1 MQPLSRQGLLAL
13 ADQDEGL
20 AVSIFLPTH
29 GVGPAERQDGMRLR
43 NLLREAT
50 HRLDAAGVREHR
62 ARRLLAPAAAL
73 VEQPAFWRAPGGGL
87 ALFLGQ
93 GPARH
98 LQLPFRPRELVMV
111 GQHFHVKPLLPLL
124 CGDGRFYV
132 LALSQGRVRLWKG
145 DREGLRAVNL
155 PGAPSSLADAM
166 RLDDREE
173 QLQLHEAGL
182 ARRGERPAAVF
193 HGHGVGSDDA
203 KDRILRYFREVDH
216 GVRAAIRDANAPLL
230 LAAVDY
236 LVPIYHAASTY
247 PHLFEQH
254 LHCNPDRLGPARL
267 HQQTWPLVR
276 DDFAQAQ
283 RGAVARWRRLAGT
296 ELAIRD
302 LDQVVLAAV
311 RGAVE
316 TLLVPMN
323 AERWGIADAAGDT
336 IEIHERAQPGDV
348 DLLDLAMVE
357 ALRHHGSA
365 YPLDPGEL
373 PDASRPAAILR
384 YDHGRGAGR
393 LAASQASPRW
403 LGGER

>member
-13 ADQDEGL
+13 ADQNDGV

-29 GVGPAERQDGMRLR
+29 GAGLAERQDAMQLR
-43 NLLREAT
+43 NLLGEAT
-50 HRLDAAGVREHR
+50 HRLDAAGVRGHR
-62 ARRLLAPAAAL
+62 ARRLLAPATAL
-73 VEQPAFWRAPGGGL
+73 IEQPAFWRAPGGGL
-87 ALFLGQ
+87 ALFLGH
-93 GPARH
+93 GSERH
-98 LQLPFRPRELVMV
+98 LRLPFRPRELVVV
-111 GQHFHVKPLLPLL
+111 GQRFHVKPLLPLL
-124 CGDGRFYV
+124 CGNGRFYV

-155 PGAPSSLADAM
+155 LGVPSSLADAM

-182 ARRGERPAAVF
+182 ARRGQRPAAVF
-193 HGHGVGSDDA
+193 HGHGIGSDDA

-236 LVPIYHAASTY
+236 LVPIYHSASTY
-247 PHLFEQH
+247 PRLFEQH
-254 LHCNPDRLGPARL
+254 LHCNPDRLGPATL
-267 HQQTWPLVR
+267 HQRAWPLVR
-276 DDFAQAQ
+276 DDFEQAE
-283 RGAVARWRRLAGT
+283 RGAAARWRRLAGT
-296 ELAIRD
+296 GLAIRH

-311 RGAVE
+311 RGGVE

-323 AERWGIADAAGDT
+323 AERWGVADMASDT
-336 IEIHERAQPGDV
+336 IEIHEQARPGDV

-365 YPLDPGEL
+365 YPLDPAEL

-384 YDHGRGAGR
+384 YERPLLGRGR
-393 LAASQASPRW
+393 
-403 LGGER
+403 

>member
-1 MQPLSRQGLLAL
+1 MQPLSRQELLAL
-13 ADQDEGL
+13 ADRNEGVV
-20 AVSIFLPTH
+20 VSIFLPTH
-29 GVGPAERQDGMRLR
+29 GAGPAEHQDAVRSR
-43 NLLREAT
+43 NLLRQAA
-50 HRLDAAGVREHR
+50 HKLDAAGVRGHR
-62 ARRLLAPAAAL
+62 SHRLLAPAAAL
-73 VEQPAFWRAPGGGL
+73 IEQPAFWRAPGGGV

-93 GPARH
+93 GPDRH
-98 LQLPFRPRELVMV
+98 LRLPFRPRELVVV
-111 GQHFHVKPLLPLL
+111 GQRFHVKPLLPLL

-155 PGAPSSLADAM
+155 PGVPASLEDAM

-182 ARRGERPAAVF
+182 ARLGKRPAAVF

-216 GVRAAIRDANAPLL
+216 GVRAAVRDANAPLL

-247 PHLFEQH
+247 PRLLEQH

-267 HQQTWPLVR
+267 HQLTWPLVR

-283 RGAVARWRRLAGT
+283 RSAVARWRRLAGT
-296 ELAIRD
+296 DLAIRN

-311 RGAVE
+311 RGGVQ
-316 TLLVPMN
+316 TLLV
-323 AERWGIADAAGDT
+323 AR
-336 IEIHERAQPGDV
+336 Q
-348 DLLDLAMVE
+348 
-357 ALRHHGSA
+357 S
-365 YPLDPGEL
+365 
-373 PDASRPAAILR
+373 
-384 YDHGRGAGR
+384 
-393 LAASQASPRW
+393 
-403 LGGER
+403 